1 MTLTDLASVGFD
13 IKHLNHAKAVLER
26 DFPQPTS
33 ELCEILLDFTITVE
47 ELVRR
52 GGGEAP
58 FTQRLRHAF
67 ESHGWPKREITIGK
81 TVDGEERES
90 TTHIID
96 HVRTTD
102 AGLVALEIEWNNKD
116 PFYDRDLENF
126 QRLHHEGAI
135 SVGVIITRGSSLQS
149 SLHQIVLEFA
159 NRRRITGF
167 NDLAAFDLEPTRR
180 QREIVERRLVG
191 DNFTDEWSQAFVRDK
206 FGTATTHWEKLLE
219 RVGRGVGNPC
229 PLLLI
234 GIPAQSVQQTP

>member
-1 MTLTDLASVGFD
+1 MTLTNLASAGFD
-13 IKHLNHAKAVLER
+13 IHALNHAKAVLER
-26 DFPQPTS
+26 DFTEPIS
-33 ELCEILLDFTITVE
+33 ELCDIMLNFTIPVD

-58 FTQRLRHAF
+58 FTQRLRRAF
-67 ESHGWPKREITIGK
+67 ESRGWPKREITIAK

-96 HVRTTD
+96 HVRSTD

-135 SVGVIITRGSSLQS
+135 SVGVIITRGSSL
-149 SLHQIVLEFA
+149 HQIVLDFA
-159 NRRRITGF
+159 HRQNITSF
-167 NDLAAFDLEPTRR
+167 DDLTTFGYTPTAR
-180 QREIVERRLVG
+180 QRNQVERRLVHS
-191 DNFTDEWSQAFVRDK
+191 DFLTEWSRAFVTDK
-206 FGTATTHWEKLLE
+206 FGAATTHWDKLQE
-219 RVGRGVGNPC
+219 RVRRGVGNPC

-234 GIPAQSVQQTP
+234 GIPAESVQAIP

>member
-1 MTLTDLASVGFD
+1 MNLSNLASAGFNVRS
-13 IKHLNHAKAVLER
+13 LNHAKAVLER
-26 DFPQPTS
+26 DFPQPVA
-33 ELCEILLDFTITVE
+33 ELSEILLGFEIPVE

-58 FTQRLRHAF
+58 FTQRLRRRF
-67 ESHGWPKREITIGK
+67 ENSDWPKREITIGK

-96 HVRTTD
+96 HVRSSD
-102 AGLVALEIEWNNKD
+102 AGLIALEIEWNNKD

-149 SLHQIVLEFA
+149 SLQQIMLDFA
-159 NRRRITGF
+159 
-167 NDLAAFDLEPTRR
+167 R
-180 QREIVERRLVG
+180 QRNIRSFHDLSMFDYNPTVRQRNQLETRLENG
-191 DNFTDEWSQAFVRDK
+191 DFATEWSRVFVADK
-206 FGTATTHWEKLLE
+206 FGTATTHWTKLMD
-219 RVGRGVGNPC
+219 RVRRGVGNPC

-234 GIPAQSVQQTP
+234 GLPDNLVQFNL